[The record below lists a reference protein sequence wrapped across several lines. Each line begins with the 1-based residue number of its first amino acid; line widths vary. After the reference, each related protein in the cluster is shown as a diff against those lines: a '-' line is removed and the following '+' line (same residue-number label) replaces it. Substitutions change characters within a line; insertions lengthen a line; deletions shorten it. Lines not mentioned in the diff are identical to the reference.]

1 MNRPGP
7 IPCSTG
13 THTSTRP
20 AHCSCSACPIPRAPG
35 RWWSERGGGSRSSRS
50 PCARSSCSCCVA
62 ASAPVP
68 WRSPTR
74 RALGSRGTPPGTV
87 HSSAEVTPP
96 LERAAHR
103 PRRLYALVAACA
115 VVVYLGALWN
125 RFAVDDLP
133 IIVLNP
139 LVADPAGM
147 WRAFAAPYWSAD
159 LGGHMYRPLVIA
171 SFALDH
177 LIDGTAWFHA
187 VNLLWHAGVAV
198 AVAALARRWTDD
210 AGALVAGL
218 LFAVHPLHV
227 EAVANVLGRAVVRH
241 PFAAY
246 ESIAPMFVGESPLTV
261 RLTGLYGLADV
272 ARLLVFPLTLR
283 VDYSPAERTV
293 VTTPLDP
300 RFLAG
305 LACALI
311 WGALLWLAWKRGRKL
326 EAFGLGWIG
335 IALLP
340 VANLLYPA
348 GFYLAERTL
357 YLPSVGLV
365 IAAAAWLGR
374 LPREALRPVVA
385 ALVLLGGIRTALRV
399 PVWRDDAHVTRS
411 VLGDSPRSYVG
422 HKRMIGLFLDRRQPA
437 LALDAARVAARLYQR
452 DAGTYV
458 TGSVAAFAAGDVRA
472 ADSLLTGL
480 ERLCHGG
487 CSGYYRSEA
496 AVALAH
502 GYPEAADS
510 LLARAVRLPRPR

>member
-1 MNRPGP
+1 MGRRGFTPS
-7 IPCSTG
+7 ISCG
-13 THTSTRP
+13 TP
-20 AHCSCSACPIPRAPG
+20 ALR
-35 RWWSERGGGSRSSRS
+35 
-50 PCARSSCSCCVA
+50 
-62 ASAPVP
+62 
-68 WRSPTR
+68 WRSPPWHGAGRTMRARSLRDCCSPYIPCTWRRWRTSWAGRSSWPHCSRCSPCTR
-74 RALGSRGTPPGTV
+74 ASCARALAGARRRWAWASSPRKTPRSRRRSSLSRGC
-87 HSSAEVTPP
+87 SA
-96 LERAAHR
+96 
-103 PRRLYALVAACA
+103 
-115 VVVYLGALWN
+115 
-125 RFAVDDLP
+125 
-133 IIVLNP
+133 
-139 LVADPAGM
+139 
-147 WRAFAAPYWSAD
+147 WRGRS
-159 LGGHMYRPLVIA
+159 
-171 SFALDH
+171 
-177 LIDGTAWFHA
+177 
-187 VNLLWHAGVAV
+187 AV
-198 AVAALARRWTDD
+198 A
-210 AGALVAGL
+210 
-218 LFAVHPLHV
+218 
-227 EAVANVLGRAVVRH
+227 RAIVRH

-261 RLTGLYGLADV
+261 RLTALYGLTDV

-311 WGALLWLAWKRGRKL
+311 WGALLWLAWKGGRKL

-335 IALLP
+335 LALLP

-374 LPREALRPVVA
+374 LPRAAVRPVVA
-385 ALVLLGGIRTALRV
+385 ALVVLGGFRTALRV
-399 PVWRDDAHVTRS
+399 SVWRDDAHVTRS
-411 VLGDSPRSYVG
+411 VLRDSPRSYVG

-437 LALDAARVAARLYQR
+437 LALDAARVAARLYPR

-458 TGSVAAFAAGDVRA
+458 TGSVAAFAAGEVRA

-496 AVALAH
+496 AVAREI
-502 GYPEAADS
+502 G
-510 LLARAVRLPRPR
+510 RASC